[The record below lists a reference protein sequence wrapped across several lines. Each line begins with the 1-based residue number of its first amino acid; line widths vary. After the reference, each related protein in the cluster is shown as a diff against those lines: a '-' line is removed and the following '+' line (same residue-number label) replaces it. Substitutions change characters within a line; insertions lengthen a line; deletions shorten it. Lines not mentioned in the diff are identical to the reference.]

1 MKPYRG
7 PPMTLGSAAAAK
19 LRLAVW
25 CKACGRRSEPD
36 PAEQARWYGP
46 ETPVPEWRRRL
57 VCSQC
62 GSRNVDMV
70 VTGTRPC
77 LKTPLRAAEQGAVW
91 VATVAATSQK
101 SEIWKIY
108 CAI

>member
-1 MKPYRG
+1 
-7 PPMTLGSAAAAK
+7 MTLESAAAAH
-19 LRLAVW
+19 LRLMVW
-25 CKACGRRSEPD
+25 CKACRHQMNLD

-70 VTGTRPC
+70 VTGTKR
-77 LKTPLRAAEQGAVW
+77 
-91 VATVAATSQK
+91 
-101 SEIWKIY
+101 
-108 CAI
+108 